1 MHVIK
6 YVCTALLAAGAT
18 LHATQ
23 AEARD
28 QIRIVG
34 SSTVYPFAA
43 SVAEHFGRA
52 GDFRTPVVEA
62 TGTGAGIKLFC
73 EGVGKDS
80 PDVATASR
88 QMLPGEKERCRK
100 QGVASVV
107 EVKIGF
113 DGIAFANSTKV
124 PRAQFSRKDIFLA
137 LARELPDASGKLAA
151 NPHKRWKQVNDALPD
166 APIRV
171 YGMPPVSGTRDTFVE
186 LVMEKGCADVPQM
199 IASIPDEKKRKN
211 QCKMIREDGA
221 FIEAGENGNLIVQ
234 KLLGDKDTFGLLGFS
249 FLDQNTGV
257 IQASAI
263 EGVIPEFETIQNA
276 SYPVSRPLYIYIKA
290 DHVGKVPG
298 LREYAQEFLSEGTAG
313 DEGYLVSKG
322 IIPLPTE
329 ERAQIR
335 SQVLQALASDK
346 VTEALDP
353 SAQSQ

>member
-6 YVCTALLAAGAT
+6 YFCVAMVVTIGIASAGDA
-18 LHATQ
+18 Q
-23 AEARD
+23 ARD

-43 SVAEHFGRA
+43 SVAEHFGRV

-73 EGVGKDS
+73 EGASLDT

-88 QMLPGEKERCRK
+88 QMLPSEKERCQK
-100 QGVASVV
+100 QGVTSVV

-113 DGIAFANSTKV
+113 DGITFANSAKSS
-124 PRAQFSRKDIFLA
+124 RIQFSRKDIFMA

-151 NPHKRWKQVNDALPD
+151 NPYKRWKQVNDALPD
-166 APIRV
+166 TPIRV

-186 LVMEKGCADVPQM
+186 LVMEKGCADVSQ
-199 IASIPDEKKRKN
+199 IAEIIPDEKKRKS

-234 KLLGDKDTFGLLGFS
+234 KLVGDKEAFGLLGFS
-249 FLDQNTGV
+249 FLDQNTGI
-257 IQASAI
+257 IQASFI
-263 EGVIPEFETIQNA
+263 EGVEPEFETIQNTT
-276 SYPVSRPLYIYIKA
+276 YPVSRPLYIYIKG

-298 LREYAQEFLSEGTAG
+298 LREYAKEFLSEGTAG
-313 DEGYLVSKG
+313 DEGYLVAKG
-322 IIPLPTE
+322 IIPLPVE
-329 ERAQIR
+329 ERAKIR
-335 SQVLQALASDK
+335 AHVLQAL
-346 VTEALDP
+346 DP
-353 SAQSQ
+353 STQSH